1 MTTKEIETLIE
12 QYDDEIKESG
22 VERPLSADEIESLTS
37 SHDNIPG
44 EYADAFRAALQNKN
58 FGQFETL
65 PRLLRNYL
73 GALEVKAL
81 VEKFGEDLST
91 EPPEVGEYLEQ
102 NVMNAALRAGI
113 SAEKNKPETKERA
126 KALDTYMNGALM
138 RNTMMPTSA
147 AQKGVLYDY
156 READEVDRI
165 VEQNN
170 ARQVVM
176 AKTMLL
182 AQLGKYDVIEKNG
195 LGGALEVP
203 VYETLVHGNRTN
215 FVLPA
220 GADSGQ
226 VIDAFMGG
234 EGAKTA
240 GLEERTAATHY
251 AKRRKIGANG
261 ALRSETKEEKTF
273 SPFKVFSNQ
282 YGMNIAVGGVGFKGP
297 DRNVI
302 TGSGESGHMYMRAE
316 KGDKKHCG
324 SLLIGIEGSEP
335 GKSSYLGNDHGARA
349 KSAKQSAFL
358 ADKSIVGK
366 KTGGRQVDLSGIDAR
381 DLAELLDTFADKYT
395 ELQRNA
401 DTKEGADKIA
411 AINDM
416 LMGKH
421 MQPEKL
427 IEMLGTLGMNN
438 EKISDI
444 VAQARGGYLS
454 KLDAAGITEEEF
466 KQSVRATYSQDKAC
480 QMARER
486 FERAGDDLELSVGA
500 VKELMLTHE
509 TRKLG
514 WKIRHPIKNIKEYL
528 TIRSLTKK
536 LQKEKEFRP
545 ADIVNTFR
553 SNEDTFSMNWGEGLC
568 YDRDTVKF
576 ALDNMKA
583 FKVGESKLGEVVKEG
598 AKSVSARAYAEDE
611 VEQMQEE
618 FAEVQESR
626 DVEKEQIVVGEENEF
641 NKSMDLTDEIIIPEQ
656 PVLNQTKNL

>member
-1 MTTKEIETLIE
+1 
-12 QYDDEIKESG
+12 
-22 VERPLSADEIESLTS
+22 
-37 SHDNIPG
+37 
-44 EYADAFRAALQNKN
+44 
-58 FGQFETL
+58 
-65 PRLLRNYL
+65 
-73 GALEVKAL
+73 
-81 VEKFGEDLST
+81 
-91 EPPEVGEYLEQ
+91 
-102 NVMNAALRAGI
+102 
-113 SAEKNKPETKERA
+113 
-126 KALDTYMNGALM
+126 
-138 RNTMMPTSA
+138 MMPTSA

-156 READEVDRI
+156 HAADEVERI

-234 EGAKTA
+234 ESARTA
-240 GLEERTAATHY
+240 GLAERTAATHY

-282 YGMNIAVGGVGFKGP
+282 YGMNIAAGGVGFKGP
-297 DRNVI
+297 DRKVI

-335 GKSSYLGNDHGARA
+335 GKSSYLGNEHGARA

-401 DTKEGADKIA
+401 GTKEGADKIA
-411 AINDM
+411 VINDM

-421 MQPEKL
+421 MQPDKL
-427 IEMLGTLGMNN
+427 IEMFGALGMND

-444 VAQARGGYLS
+444 VAQARGGYMS
-454 KLDAAGITEEEF
+454 KLDPTGITEEKF

-514 WKIRHPIKNIKEYL
+514 WKVRHPIKNIIEYW
-528 TIRSLTKK
+528 TIRSLTNK

-545 ADIVNTFR
+545 ADIVNAFR
-553 SNEDTFSMNWGEGLC
+553 ANEDTFSMNWGEGLC

-576 ALDNMKA
+576 ALDNKKA
-583 FKVGESKLGEVVKEG
+583 FKASESKLDGVVKTG
-598 AKSVSARAYAEDE
+598 ARSVDVRDYAEDE
-611 VEQMQEE
+611 VEQMQEAL
-618 FAEVQESR
+618 AEVLESEEA
-626 DVEKEQIVVGEENEF
+626 EKEKIVVGEENEF
-641 NKSMDLTDEIIIPEQ
+641 NKSMNLTDEIIVPEQ
-656 PVLNQTKNL
+656 PEVNKTKNL